1 MAHGCLRNVQ
11 MCEQATQLI
20 SFVIPCYCSKGS
32 VGLVIDEIREVVSQR
47 DGYDYE
53 VVAVNDCSPD
63 GTLEALRAVT
73 KKDTRVTAIDLA
85 RNGGRHSALMCG
97 CHYVSG
103 DYVVFVDDDQQ
114 CPLDRLWD
122 LLEPLMDGSAD
133 VAIARYPQ
141 KKQSWFKNL
150 GSRVNDV
157 GATWLLG
164 KSSDLKFSNF
174 SAMKRF
180 VRDEVIK
187 YTNPYPYL
195 SGLMFRSTS
204 RVVNVDMEER
214 ERTIGE
220 GHYTFRKSLSLL
232 VNSFTSFS
240 VKPLRLA
247 TFLGILFAV
256 LGFLFGLFVVVRKL
270 LHPQIAMGWSST
282 MAAIMLIGG
291 MIMLMLGII
300 GEYLGRIYISLNNSP
315 QFVVREVFGPARDS
329 ESER

>member
-1 MAHGCLRNVQ
+1 MAL
-11 MCEQATQLI
+11 QAQRLI
-20 SFVIPCYCSKGS
+20 SFVIPCYCSEGS

-47 DGYDYE
+47 PEFSYE

-63 GTLEALRAVT
+63 NTVGALRAAV
-73 KKDTRVTAIDLA
+73 DADPNVTAIDLA
-85 RNGGRHSALMCG
+85 RNGGRHNALMCG

-122 LLEPLMDGSAD
+122 LLEPLLDGSAD
-133 VAIARYPQ
+133 VSIARYPK

-150 GSRVNDV
+150 GSTVNDA

-164 KSSDLKFSNF
+164 KSGDLKFSNF
-174 SAMKRF
+174 SAMRRF
-180 VRDEVIK
+180 VRDEVVK

-232 VNSFTSFS
+232 INSFTSFS
-240 VKPLRLA
+240 VKPLRIA
-247 TFLGILFAV
+247 TFLGFLFAAI
-256 LGFLFGLFVVVRKL
+256 GTLFGLFVVVRKL
-270 LHPQIAMGWSST
+270 LRPQIAMGWSST

-291 MIMLMLGII
+291 MIMLMLGLI
-300 GEYLGRIYISLNNSP
+300 GEYLGRIYISINNSP
-315 QFVVREVFGPARDS
+315 QFVVREVMGKARNDTP
-329 ESER
+329 